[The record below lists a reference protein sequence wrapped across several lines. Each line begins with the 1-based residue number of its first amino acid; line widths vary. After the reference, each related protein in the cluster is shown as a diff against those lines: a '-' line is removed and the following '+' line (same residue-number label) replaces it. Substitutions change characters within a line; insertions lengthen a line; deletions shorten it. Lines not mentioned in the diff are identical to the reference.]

1 MSDNHSRLSRRALL
15 GSAVALGASAALPAF
30 AQMQDGTTE
39 MENDL
44 SSNFRHNVSAF
55 RSLQWQNYFDNTR
68 RGILVDITHAPA
80 FWSED
85 QSIYRLY
92 PTSVP
97 LSEELTRR
105 GRTEVVEKVM
115 NPTWRPTP
123 SMRERNPEWP
133 EVVEGGSPDNP
144 LGTRALYLSWTYY
157 RIHGTHDTRK
167 IGRRS
172 SNGCV
177 GLYNEHIT
185 ELFLREQRNAG
196 AADLA
201 QPHRQTRAVETTA
214 LCVPWDHQPAR
225 LSPAPPSAAIC
236 ASSSLRQG
244 RRYFAAAPRHGG
256 SRR

>member
-1 MSDNHSRLSRRALL
+1 MPPESRKSLNRRLFMGGAAALTT
-15 GSAVALGASAALPAF
+15 AAAALPVF
-30 AQMQDGTTE
+30 AQATDGSTE
-39 MENDL
+39 MMPAAGGAVRNNISSFRMLDWQDYFENTKKG
-44 SSNFRHNVSAF
+44 A
-55 RSLQWQNYFDNTR
+55 
-68 RGILVDITHAPA
+68 ILVDITSRALH

-105 GRTEVVEKVM
+105 GRTEVVEKVV

-144 LGTRALYLSWTYY
+144 LGTRAMYLSWTYY

-177 GLYNEHIT
+177 GLYNEHIQ
-185 ELFLREQRNAG
+185 ELF
-196 AADLA
+196 DMA
-201 QPHRQTRAVETTA
+201 QVGTQV
-214 LCVPWDHQPAR
+214 L
-225 LSPAPPSAAIC
+225 LI
-236 ASSSLRQG
+236 
-244 RRYFAAAPRHGG
+244 
-256 SRR
+256 